1 MFPYYLYYI
10 GSKKRNIAS
19 IDSKVP
25 LLVPSLDNGRV
36 CTPKSCPSAKKK
48 VPLLDI
54 QETTKQ
60 SDFRSERFQSNYLVN
75 EADTTDVSENS
86 FEKTLPSSI
95 KLVENINTTNNE
107 KKMFLLQTR
116 SPLCLWTILK
126 SMHEHLTNNLLLLQ
140 IYHLFK
146 FNNQ

>member
-1 MFPYYLYYI
+1 M
-10 GSKKRNIAS
+10 
-19 IDSKVP
+19 
-25 LLVPSLDNGRV
+25 
-36 CTPKSCPSAKKK
+36 CTPESCPSAKKK

-86 FEKTLPSSI
+86 FEKTLPSSL

-107 KKMFLLQTR
+107 KNV
-116 SPLCLWTILK
+116 SP
-126 SMHEHLTNNLLLLQ
+126 TNTESIMLMDNT
-140 IYHLFK
+140 K
-146 FNNQ
+146 VNA